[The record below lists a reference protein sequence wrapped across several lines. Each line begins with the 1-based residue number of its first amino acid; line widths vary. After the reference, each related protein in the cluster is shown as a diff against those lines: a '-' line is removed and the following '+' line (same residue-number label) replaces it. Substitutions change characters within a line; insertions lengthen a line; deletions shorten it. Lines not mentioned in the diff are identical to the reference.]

1 MSTGLMIILLILSI
15 FITAKVCGIL
25 FRNTIGTGMAYIT
38 RTFVVWLIVLVVL
51 TGLCSAIG
59 LV

>member
-38 RTFVVWLIVLVVL
+38 RTFVVKCYTNVV
-51 TGLCSAIG
+51 TVVANKI
-59 LV
+59 

>member
-1 MSTGLMIILLILSI
+1 MIILLILSI
-15 FITAKVCGIL
+15 FTTAKVCGIL

-51 TGLCSAIG
+51 TGICSAIG